1 MLAPIQSEPKTL
13 YGARERLAVQ
23 GGMRNPILVIVALML
38 PIAGAFAEQPRLPNS
53 DKGPPSGKLLPL
65 KSARP
70 ANSCADYGA
79 GFVRVEG
86 SNTCVKVGGAISVE
100 AGVSTRPR

>member
-1 MLAPIQSEPKTL
+1 MLAPIKSEPKTL
-13 YGARERLAVQ
+13 YGARERRAVQ
-23 GGMRNPILVIVALML
+23 DGMRKFSLVIVALML
-38 PIAGAFAEQPRLPNS
+38 PMAGAFAEQPRLPNS
-53 DKGPPSGKLLPL
+53 GKAPPSGKLLPL

-70 ANSCADYGA
+70 SNSCADYGA

-100 AGVSTRPR
+100 AGVSARPR